1 MLGRGQVAVLAVTI
15 HEQMV
20 VLVIGRQVRGR
31 DGADRRHAHR
41 APALRP
47 VPAPPFAPLRKHGM
61 NPTQILTGERALKAY
76 VLLILLFLALPIV
89 IVVPLAFSTMSR
101 SPFRRMASRCAGS
114 AISCATGIR
123 LGLPQQR
130 DDRCISTAIAM
141 VIGISRRSL
150 RALPVSRRETLLLL
164 FMTPLIFPAIV
175 FGAAMALMLSRS
187 GCCAAYGPGAR
198 PYSADLPIH
207 TEDLA
212 RDAVRDRQV
221 AARGGL
227 HTRANRWQTFRY
239 VSFRCSP
246 GLLAG
251 ATFSLIISFDEF
263 TVSMFWSGPADD
275 AAARMYNYSEFS
287 LDPTIAAIST
297 VLLVIT
303 SIAILIIEKL
313 VGLGK
318 QFS

>member
-1 MLGRGQVAVLAVTI
+1 
-15 HEQMV
+15 
-20 VLVIGRQVRGR
+20 
-31 DGADRRHAHR
+31 
-41 APALRP
+41 
-47 VPAPPFAPLRKHGM
+47 M

-89 IVVPLAFSTMSR
+89 IVVPLAFSNDVSLTFPPHGFSLR
-101 SPFRRMASRCAGS
+101 WFGNILARREFGS
-114 AISCATGIR
+114 AFLNSAMIA
-123 LGLPQQR
+123 
-130 DDRCISTAIAM
+130 CISTAIAM
-141 VIGISRRSL
+141 VIGILSAIGFVRFQF
-150 RALPVSRRETLLLL
+150 PGRETLLLL

-175 FGAAMALMLSRS
+175 FGAAMALMLSPLGLLRS
-187 GCCAAYGPGAR
+187 VWGLALAHTVLATLFEIDKSLHEAAYTLG
-198 PYSADLPIH
+198 
-207 TEDLA
+207 
-212 RDAVRDRQV
+212 
-221 AARGGL
+221 
-227 HTRANRWQTFRY
+227 ANRWQTFRY
-239 VSFRCSP
+239 VVLPLLRP

-263 TVSMFWSGPADD
+263 TVSMFLVGPGLMTLPLE
-275 AAARMYNYSEFS
+275 MYNYSEFS